1 MSSSQPIDND
11 QARSTLAQFLQ
22 AASVG
27 GSAGANMGGL
37 GMQMMLG
44 QKTPEMGH
52 EETHQKMTAEQARQ
66 DLLAHQQADAQH
78 QASTAQGIIA
88 TGDPSDPMGT
98 GSNTGTVGGGPMS
111 LTMSASGDP
120 NDPLRGYLND
130 QMRNAQSNE
139 NSAMNSMQMGGINEG
154 AGIDQEI
161 LGKKQELAAHVAE
174 QEAEQPLLHQKT
186 VEAAQ
191 FQKQQQDVFDA
202 GQKAYEAQMVRV
214 RSAVAE
220 ANQAELK
227 DFWSDASVGAK
238 IFGVLAQAL
247 SGAANGLAGN
257 PSAVTPL
264 DRLIEQDMHRQ
275 EGNLAQKNKTAYRE
289 QGMLG
294 TIQKQ
299 TGDRVAAL
307 NAMKLAA
314 WDRIERQTAE
324 LKGTMGGPVA
334 AAQAETLDGLAKQ
347 RKAMYSEKMG
357 QILLEK
363 AQQDKATAMKGLI
376 SLDATQAAM
385 MKARALAAQNHFT
398 LVGMKDDGS
407 INKTQYEKASDGSS
421 YYAAYLA
428 ANAEMKR
435 IAAEGPA
442 LNRIEQKARYD
453 KAQSA
458 SQSALRQLDKTGAA
472 LSEAELVNINTRNPT
487 YDQVMLPGYGS
498 LRGGKGQLD
507 DAADAMTDAY
517 VAKMR
522 GLGVNSELNV
532 NDPIAGEALT
542 RYAIRHQKAA
552 Q

>member
-11 QARSTLAQFLQ
+11 QARSTLAQFLA
-22 AASVG
+22 AASAGSSMG
-27 GSAGANMGGL
+27 GSLGGT

-44 QKTPEMGH
+44 QKTPEMAH
-52 EETHQKMTAEQARQ
+52 EETHAKMTAEQARA
-66 DLLAHQQADAQH
+66 DLAAHQAADAQH
-78 QASTAQGIIA
+78 QANAAEGTLA
-88 TGDPSDPMGT
+88 TGDPGDPMGV
-98 GSNTGTVGGGPMS
+98 GANTGTVGGQPRSYMVG
-111 LTMSASGDP
+111 ADP
-120 NDPLRGYLND
+120 NDPLREYLTG
-130 QMRNAQSNE
+130 QMKNAQSNE
-139 NSAMNSMQMGGINEG
+139 YSAMNTMQGAGISEG
-154 AGIDQEI
+154 QGIDQEI

-174 QEAEQPLLHQKT
+174 QQAEQPLLHEKT
-186 VEAAQ
+186 VQAAQ
-191 FQKQQQDVFDA
+191 FQKQQQDVYDA

-227 DFWSDASVGAK
+227 NFWSDASTGAK

-264 DRLIEQDMHRQ
+264 DRLIDQDMHRQ

-324 LKGTMGGPVA
+324 LKGSMGGPVA
-334 AAQAETLDGLAKQ
+334 AAQAEALDGLAKQ

-376 SLDATQAAM
+376 SLDTTQIARD
-385 MKARALAAQNHFT
+385 KARALAAQNHFT
-398 LVGMKDDGS
+398 LVGLKDDGS
-407 INKTQYEKASDGSS
+407 INKTQYEKASVKSEN
-421 YYAAYLA
+421 YAAFLA

-435 IAAEGPA
+435 IAGEGVA
-442 LNRIEQKARYD
+442 LNRFEQKARYD
-453 KAQSA
+453 KAAAGAQA
-458 SQSALRQLDKTGAA
+458 ALRQIDVTGAA
-472 LSEAELVNINTRNPT
+472 LSEAELKNIMTRIPS
-487 YDQVMLPGYGS
+487 YDQIMLPGYGGIH
-498 LRGGKGQLD
+498 GGAGQLD
-507 DAADAMTDAY
+507 DAADSLTDIY

-522 GLGVNSELNV
+522 GLGINSEINIGD
-532 NDPIAGEALT
+532 NIAGEALT